1 MGDPDLSCQIG
12 LKSYLRQVTQ
22 KELKTAL
29 SALGLT
35 QMGAARL
42 FSVDG
47 RTVRKWVAGDAPIP
61 GAVALCLNLMI
72 RYGVT
77 LGDAESLK

>member
-1 MGDPDLSCQIG
+1 M
-12 LKSYLRQVTQ
+12 TQ
-22 KELKTAL
+22 KELKAAL
-29 SALGLT
+29 KALGLT

-61 GAVALCLNLMI
+61 GSVALCLNLMI
-72 RYGVT
+72 HYGVT
-77 LGDAESLK
+77 VSDAEKLK